1 MNFFIT
7 IINSIVS
14 LLTLL
19 IIVNSIVSYFLRPFH
34 PIRSVLDKIL
44 EPMLAPIRRLIPPT
58 VGFDF
63 SPIVLIILLQVI
75 STILIAIIRNFR

>member
-7 IINSIVS
+7 LINTIVS

-75 STILIAIIRNFR
+75 SAILIAIIRNFR

>member
-1 MNFFIT
+1 MSLIIT
-7 IINSIVS
+7 LINTVVS

-19 IIVNSIVSYFLRPFH
+19 IILNTLVSYFLSPYH

-58 VGFDF
+58 FGFDF
-63 SPIVLIILLQVI
+63 SPVVLIILLQVI
-75 STILIAIIRNFR
+75 NAILIALIRKIK

>member
-7 IINSIVS
+7 LINSIVS